1 VTLSILIG
9 EAADGI
15 MAGGSY
21 DPGYRAEKSD

>member
-15 MAGGSY
+15 MAGGCY
-21 DPGYRAEKSD
+21 DPGYRAEKK